1 MSKYL
6 TIAPFKIFKKNQRID
21 LSSHF
26 LMAPFLLKP
35 AVLQKNNLPQE
46 KP

>member
-6 TIAPFKIFKKNQRID
+6 TIAPLKIFKKNQRLD

-26 LMAPFLLKP
+26 LMALFLLKA
-35 AVLQKNNLPQE
+35 AVVQKNNLPQE